1 MGRCV
6 NFSSD
11 VPAVSASVSCMDIG
25 HFDDSIDEV
34 NASQKDESAAHRGTP
49 CGGGTRA
56 LY

>member
-34 NASQKDESAAHRGTP
+34 NASDVAF
-49 CGGGTRA
+49 
-56 LY
+56 